1 MQGPQEGPQGA
12 PNGPSTR
19 RKNFDDGERRPP
31 RGVRRAPA
39 ADGGRVTSR
48 SQRRRRRGDPDGAGA
63 GIRRRAAAGGRVT
76 AAAPAEDSSGYFV
89 GRESC
94 QPTEQKRAVVTEPC
108 ASRGT
113 GSDDQVSTRF
123 GAARPPVRSY
133 IRRPDR
139 RRRGEGDGG
148 AGGGAPSSSRP
159 APAAVRAT
167 GGAVEEVAVDVGGDA
182 DARVAEHLRH
192 GLEVHASGEGEGGG
206 RMAELVRV
214 PVTDAGTPTRRRA
227 PAATS
232 LRSTSS
238 RSNASSRVAAIALRR
253 SADRR
258 VCVRS
263 RGGRASG
270 RRRGGQSPVR
280 VAGCAGL
287 VVAGRSGYRAGPSW
301 SSSLR
306 GTGPP
311 PGKRSAALQ
320 RPGAGKILTQSGAP
334 AIAGAR

>member
-1 MQGPQEGPQGA
+1 M
-12 PNGPSTR
+12 ST
-19 RKNFDDGERRPP
+19 
-31 RGVRRAPA
+31 
-39 ADGGRVTSR
+39 
-48 SQRRRRRGDPDGAGA
+48 DGA
-63 GIRRRAAAGGRVT
+63 
-76 AAAPAEDSSGYFV
+76 
-89 GRESC
+89 
-94 QPTEQKRAVVTEPC
+94 KRAVVTEPC

-159 APAAVRAT
+159 APAAVAAT

-280 VAGCAGL
+280 VAGC
-287 VVAGRSGYRAGPSW
+287 
-301 SSSLR
+301 R
-306 GTGPP
+306 GTRRRRPVWLPCGSVMELEPPWHRAATGQTVGGPTTSWGREDTHTVGRARHRRRPLRRFVPRGHAKVSSRVTQRVTTTTVSTVGGCGAPWRSCTGSRRPDGADAGGRRSRGPP
-311 PGKRSAALQ
+311 WRTSWRSSTFTVLDEWPHSTGVS
-320 RPGAGKILTQSGAP
+320 R
-334 AIAGAR
+334 